1 MEIRKKLT
9 YQFIAIVAL
18 ILFLSSLAIYISFS
32 KSRKEEF
39 YDRLAN
45 KAKLVAQ
52 MLIDIDEIDADLL
65 KKIEKNNPLSLPNE
79 KIIVFD
85 YLNNQIYSSDE
96 ENVLIIP
103 ENYIDKVRLEE
114 TIRYIQKPYEVL
126 GEFYTSEFDR
136 IVVFA
141 AAIDIFGINKLKRL
155 RLILLVVFVAGLF
168 IIYLAGHIFAAR
180 ALNPV
185 SNIILQVNS
194 IGITNLDQRI
204 DEGNGTDELARLA
217 KTFNGML
224 HRLESAFKIQKNFIA
239 NASHELRTPLTA
251 ISGQLEVL
259 LMKNR
264 KTTEYQETL
273 ISVLDDMKNLNHLA
287 NRLLLLA
294 QASSETTEITFTNLR
309 IDDTLWN
316 SRSEILKR
324 KPDYSITISFSEHIT
339 DESNFTIYG
348 NELLLKTAIINLI
361 DNACKYSP
369 NKSATIFVDTNNKKL
384 VIHFK
389 DKGIGIPNDE
399 VKMIFQPFYRA
410 KNAMAERGHGL
421 GLSLVEKIILQHGGK
436 IDLVTEVNMG
446 SNFIIYLPLSS
457 KV

>member
-1 MEIRKKLT
+1 MEIRKRLT

-45 KAKLVAQ
+45 KARLVAQ
-52 MLIDIDEIDADLL
+52 MLIDIDEINADLL

-79 KIIVFD
+79 KIVIFD

-96 ENVLIIP
+96 TNVLKIP
-103 ENYIDKVRLEE
+103 ENYIDKVRIEE
-114 TIRYIQKPYEVL
+114 KIRYIQKPYEIL

-141 AAIDIFGINKLKRL
+141 AATDIFGINKLKRL
-155 RLILLVVFVAGLF
+155 RLILFVVFISGLF
-168 IIYLAGHIFAAR
+168 IIYFAGHVFAAR

-185 SNIILQVNS
+185 TNIILQVNS

-251 ISGQLEVL
+251 ISGQIEVL
-259 LMKNR
+259 LMKDR
-264 KTTEYQETL
+264 KTGEYQETL
-273 ISVLDDMKNLNHLA
+273 ISVLDDMRNLNHLA
-287 NRLLLLA
+287 NKLLLLA

-316 SRSEILKR
+316 SRSEIIKR
-324 KPDYSITISFSEHIT
+324 KPEYSITISFSENIT
-339 DESNFTIYG
+339 DEGNFTIYG
-348 NELLLKTAIINLI
+348 NELLLKTVIINLI

-369 NKSATIFVDTNNKKL
+369 DKSATIFVDTNNKKL
-384 VIHFK
+384 VIHFI
-389 DKGIGIPNDE
+389 DKGIGIPTDD

-410 KNAMAERGHGL
+410 KNAMGERGHGL
-421 GLSLVEKIILQHGGK
+421 GLSLVDKIISQHGGK
-436 IDLVTEVNMG
+436 IELTTEVNSG
-446 SNFIIYLPLSS
+446 SDFMIYLPLPS
-457 KV
+457 KF